1 MTIDDFVNGLFDL
14 KYDKHPGVATKKYLI
29 KCDADFIEQ
38 PKGSQN
44 FPDFDPV
51 ENIFK
56 EGKCCFRIEEKSNKK
71 HGIHVK
77 PMYNGHFV
85 KKEDDALYTY
95 ITPDFSVAFLGEHIS
110 KIDDYII
117 WLEYIK
123 KSKKLVNEFIP
134 KFGGLLVPYFRA
146 TVTHKKGIEFCYG
159 ELNNE
164 VIKKDLHKYL
174 YGHII

>member
-77 PMYNGHFV
+77 PMYNGHIVERIEISSQV
-85 KKEDDALYTY
+85 KC
-95 ITPDFSVAFLGEHIS
+95 
-110 KIDDYII
+110 
-117 WLEYIK
+117 
-123 KSKKLVNEFIP
+123 
-134 KFGGLLVPYFRA
+134 
-146 TVTHKKGIEFCYG
+146 GICFYSTTTFY
-159 ELNNE
+159 N
-164 VIKKDLHKYL
+164 YA
-174 YGHII
+174 YQ